1 MSGGFNMA
9 QLSKPVY
16 LTAGYHTIFLG
27 SGRKEFHPKKPRP
40 SIDHYIIEA
49 GKGAIAQINS
59 VENIDEGVVANFMAA
74 RFNRQGNLAAF
85 IPSIDPALRYKPV
98 TRVEGACGSGGLGV
112 YTAIKSVLSGM
123 SDAVLTIGV
132 EVQNSVKAV
141 YGADYLAGAGWYE
154 GERKAGHAHF
164 FPNKFSERAGACFE
178 KYGQEPIRTAMAR
191 WYEQAVLNARRNP
204 NAQEYHN
211 RTDDL
216 YAVGMTPPNPK
227 VFVEHLNVF
236 DCSKVSDGGSAVI
249 VASEEGLKKLG
260 VDKKDAIEV
269 AGVGISVEDLKR
281 PPDDLTQLPTT
292 RKAVEKAYETSG
304 LKPSDIGFLELHD
317 CFTVTAL
324 LALEAAG
331 IVKQGEGAD
340 FVREGKTHLDGEFPS
355 NTTGGLIGFGH
366 PTGGTGVR
374 QAADIWQQLTG
385 KAGDC
390 QLKIKSD
397 KPYGMMIN
405 MGGNDK
411 TVASF
416 IFKPAVA

>member
-1 MSGGFNMA
+1 MT
-9 QLSKPVY
+9 QLNKPVY
-16 LTAGYHTIFLG
+16 ITAGYHTMFLG

-40 SIDHYIIEA
+40 GVDHYIIEA
-49 GKGAIAQINS
+49 GKGTIAQIKGP
-59 VENIDEGVVANFMAA
+59 EYIDEGVIANFMAA

-85 IPSIDPALRYKPV
+85 IPSIDPALQYKPC

-123 SDAVLTIGV
+123 SDVVLTIGV

-141 YGADYLAGAGWYE
+141 YGADFLAGAGYYD
-154 GERKAGHAHF
+154 GERKNGHAHF
-164 FPNKFSERAGACFE
+164 FPSKFSERAGACFK
-178 KYGQEPIRTAMAR
+178 KYGQQPVRTAMAH
-191 WYEQAVLNARRNP
+191 WYEQAIKNARKNP

-211 RTDDL
+211 KTDDL
-216 YAVGMTPPNPK
+216 FQIGMTPPNPK

-236 DCSKVSDGGSAVI
+236 DCSKVTDGASALI

-260 VDKKDAIEV
+260 IDKKEAIEMV
-269 AGVGISVEDLKR
+269 GWGISVEDLKQT
-281 PPDDLTQLPTT
+281 PPDLTKLITT
-292 RKAVEKAYETSG
+292 QKAVEKAYQSSG
-304 LKPSDIGFLELHD
+304 LKPTDIGFMEVHD

-324 LALEAAG
+324 LALEAAC
-331 IVKQGEGAD
+331 IVKEGEAAGY
-340 FVREGKTHLDGEFPS
+340 VSEGKTSMDGELPV
-355 NTTGGLIGFGH
+355 NATGGLIGFGH

-390 QLKIKSD
+390 QLKIKSQ
-397 KPYGMMIN
+397 KPYGLMIN

-411 TVASF
+411 TVVSF
-416 IFKPAVA
+416 IFKPAIA